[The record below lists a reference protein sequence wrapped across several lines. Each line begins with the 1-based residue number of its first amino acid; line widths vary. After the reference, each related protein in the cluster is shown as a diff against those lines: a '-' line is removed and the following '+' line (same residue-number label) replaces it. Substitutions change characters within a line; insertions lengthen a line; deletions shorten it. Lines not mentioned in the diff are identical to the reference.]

1 MIVIIDNYDS
11 FTYNLVQYYRQ
22 MREDVVVF
30 RNDKT
35 SINEIAAINPT
46 LLVLSPG
53 PGSPADSGI
62 SFKALE
68 HFHKVIPVFGV
79 CLGMQIII
87 EFFGGEIVPASKPM
101 HGMTST
107 IHHKNDGIF
116 HNLPA
121 SFKVTRYHSLAANK
135 NSMPNDLLITALT
148 EENQTVMAVKHQLL
162 PIEGVQFHP
171 EAILTEY
178 GYELVKN
185 SLKMRDQTVNYRREV
200 L

>member
-30 RNDKT
+30 RNDST
-35 SINEIAAINPT
+35 SIDEIASLNPT

-53 PGSPADSGI
+53 PGTPTDSGI
-62 SFKALE
+62 SFRALK
-68 HFHKVIPVFGV
+68 HFHNTIPVFGV

-87 EFFGGEIVPASKPM
+87 EFFGGKIIRANKPM

-107 IHHKNDGIF
+107 IHHENVGVF
-116 HNLPA
+116 HNLP
-121 SFKVTRYHSLAANK
+121 SFFNVTRYHSLVAKK
-135 NSMPNDLLITALT
+135 NSMPNTLLITAQT
-148 EENQTVMAVKHQLL
+148 EDQTVMAVKHQFL

-178 GYELVKN
+178 GYELLEN
-185 SLKMRDQTVNYRREV
+185 SLHLIGKSDNYRREV